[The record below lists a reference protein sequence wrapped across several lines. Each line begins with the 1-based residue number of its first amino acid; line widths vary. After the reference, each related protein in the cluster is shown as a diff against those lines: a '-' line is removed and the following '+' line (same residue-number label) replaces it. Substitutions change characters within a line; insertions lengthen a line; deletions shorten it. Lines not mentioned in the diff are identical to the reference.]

1 MENRWQT
8 TSESALLEQPCSSY
22 PVKST
27 FSGTNRIVSPPAV
40 LKIAFICIHVLLL
53 NRLRK
58 KETDQILETE
68 AIKVGSSQVRADI
81 CWWFVCLH
89 ASASITAVSCICLC
103 AQDSEI
109 EGEAPNLSNRSSIIL
124 RAFPAP
130 QRGAGSSLLMELVLC
145 AQDPSR
151 IMNSSL
157 NNSYWGR
164 LICFGVWQMRGVL
177 SPAGLFSP
185 NDWCMSWNIN
195 AGHGFHSH
203 LL

>member
-1 MENRWQT
+1 MENRRQT
-8 TSESALLEQPCSSY
+8 ASESALLEQPCSSY

-53 NRLRK
+53 NRFFFLK
-58 KETDQILETE
+58 KETEQILETE
-68 AIKVGSSQVRADI
+68 AIKVGSSQVGADI
-81 CWWFVCLH
+81 CWWSVCLR

-103 AQDSEI
+103 ARDSQI

-157 NNSYWGR
+157 NNSY
-164 LICFGVWQMRGVL
+164 
-177 SPAGLFSP
+177 
-185 NDWCMSWNIN
+185 
-195 AGHGFHSH
+195 
-203 LL
+203 